1 MTFERF
7 VSFISLVW
15 FFGGALWLLLSP
27 EGFVRFAS
35 LGTRPS
41 LTPSQLRK
49 ARIVACARLVIGGII
64 VLEFVYGLIRW
75 TDGKRPSAFVIH
87 FHQTL
92 QSTQT
97 YGHLDSN

>member
-7 VSFISLVW
+7 VSFISLIW

-41 LTPSQLRK
+41 LTPGQLRK
-49 ARIVACARLVIGGII
+49 ARIVACAGLVIGGII
-64 VLEFVYGLIRW
+64 VLEFVYGLIR
-75 TDGKRPSAFVIH
+75 
-87 FHQTL
+87 
-92 QSTQT
+92 
-97 YGHLDSN
+97 

>member
-7 VSFISLVW
+7 VSFFSLAW

-27 EGFVRFAS
+27 AGFVKFAS

-49 ARIVACARLVIGGII
+49 ARIFGVVGLVIALII
-64 VLEFVYGLIRW
+64 VFEFANGFIR
-75 TDGKRPSAFVIH
+75 
-87 FHQTL
+87 
-92 QSTQT
+92 
-97 YGHLDSN
+97 